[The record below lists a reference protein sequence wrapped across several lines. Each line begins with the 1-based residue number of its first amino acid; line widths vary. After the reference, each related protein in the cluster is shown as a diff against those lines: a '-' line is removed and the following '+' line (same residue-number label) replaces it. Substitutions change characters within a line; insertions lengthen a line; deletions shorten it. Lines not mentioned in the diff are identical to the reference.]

1 MLVYKDDFVTVYH
14 AEWQAVDIP
23 TINHVLTDPPYGN
36 STHDK
41 AVTLKKSERSVR
53 PHKNKRGNYDL
64 IDKGGITAFS
74 SITYDDFESMVSTI
88 GALCQRWFIMTCER
102 KYSRRLED
110 ACDNPSFPLGFI
122 RECVY
127 IKPNGAPQVSGD
139 RPAQG
144 WESLPVLHRKNNG
157 RLRWNSGGKRGVYI
171 HNKPHAPKHPTEKP
185 LSLYLE
191 LLADFTNPG
200 DLILDP
206 FGGSGK
212 VAMACK
218 IMQRR
223 CIIIERDKK
232 YADLIVQ
239 NVKETQAMPLSLL
252 PEPIQEVMI

>member
-1 MLVYKDDFVTVYH
+1 MKVYQDDFVTVYH

-23 TINHVLTDPPYGN
+23 VFDHALTDPPYGD

-41 AVTLKKSERSVR
+41 ALTLRSAGSTGELG
-53 PHKNKRGNYDL
+53 KA
-64 IDKGGITAFS
+64 KGGNRRDVARKLVQFD
-74 SITYDDFESMVSTI
+74 SIGYDDFESMVSTL
-88 GALCQRWFIMTCER
+88 GALCQHWFIMTCER

-110 ACDNPSFPLGFI
+110 ACDSPSFPLSFI
-122 RECVY
+122 RECIY
-127 IKPNGAPQVSGD
+127 IKPNGMPQVSGD
-139 RPAQG
+139 RPAQPC
-144 WESLPVLHRKNNG
+144 EYLPVLHRKGNG
-157 RLRWNSGGKRGVYI
+157 RLRWNSGGKRGVYT

-232 YADLIVQ
+232 YVDLIVR